1 MASESLLQKLS
12 EIPMEVRPGVAE
24 GLWDQLRSQ
33 FGATEI
39 RRVRGLLD
47 CWAGVRPKA
56 LRPQQ
61 EAVYGL
67 YFPDL
72 QHDEPWLDPSLF
84 KIAAELEASFGAVRE
99 EYDRLQRSGM
109 PFKAYGRSPDDPD
122 TRPLPGNL
130 EGWKEFALI
139 HQFQPLRA
147 NCARVPVTSRF
158 VERALKHHAVVAQF
172 TFLILHPGTVI
183 APHCDTANFLV
194 SCHLGVKVPAG
205 CTLTVAGEER
215 SWVEGKCLA
224 FNNSYRHHA
233 ENKGTEVRAIL
244 SIHALH
250 PALTAVERSAIA
262 TLIRA
267 LAQA

>member
-12 EIPMEVRPGVAE
+12 EIPMDVRPGVAE
-24 GLWDQLRSQ
+24 ALWDQLRSQ
-33 FGATEI
+33 FGAAEI

-47 CWAGVRPKA
+47 CWAGVRAKP
-56 LRPQQ
+56 LRAQQ

-72 QHDEPWLDPSLF
+72 EHDDPWLDPSLF
-84 KIAAELEASFGAVRE
+84 KIAAELEASFGEIRD
-99 EYDRLQRSGM
+99 EYDRLQRAR
-109 PFKAYGRSPDDPD
+109 PFKAYGRGPDDPD
-122 TRPLPGNL
+122 TGPLPGNL
-130 EGWKEFALI
+130 DGWKEFALI

-147 NCARVPVTSRF
+147 NCAQVPVTSRF
-158 VERALKHHAVVAQF
+158 VERALAYHSIVAQF
-172 TFLILHPGTVI
+172 TFLTLHPGTVI

-194 SCHLGVKVPAG
+194 SCHLGLVVPPG
-205 CTLTVAGEER
+205 CSLTVGGEER

-233 ENKGTEVRAIL
+233 ANKGTAVRAIL

-250 PALTAVERSAIA
+250 PALREVERTAIGS
-262 TLIRA
+262 LIKA
-267 LAQA
+267 LGRI